1 METLVANN
9 MEKEETFEAKVS
21 FEFNP
26 HTPAAQKIA
35 DEVFFD
41 VSKVTKSIFLYRT
54 SRTPL
59 RFLMRIFWK
68 IPI

>member
-54 SRTPL
+54 PL

>member
-21 FEFNP
+21 FGFNP
-26 HTPAAQKIA
+26 DTPVAQKVA

-41 VSKVTKSIFLYRT
+41 VSKVTKSIF
-54 SRTPL
+54 
-59 RFLMRIFWK
+59 
-68 IPI
+68 